1 MPKLPYLD
9 HWPNLPE
16 SVFIAPGAY
25 VIGRVTMG
33 EHCSVWFGSVVRA
46 DSNNIVFGNG
56 VNIQDNS
63 TLHTDP
69 DAPTILG
76 NDVTVAHRAVVHGAR
91 LGDNVLVAIGAVVLS
106 RSTIGEGSIIGA
118 GALVPEG
125 ATIPPRSLVLG
136 VPGRVVREV
145 REGEYE
151 RILRTAEGYRRYCA
165 QYLERLGSSTE
176 TLPGLAAELE
186 Q

>member
-1 MPKLPYLD
+1 MSRLPYLD
-9 HWPNLPE
+9 FWPTLPV
-16 SVFIAPGAY
+16 SVFIAPGAS

-46 DSNNIVFGNG
+46 DSNEIIFGDG

-63 TLHTDP
+63 TLHTDA

-91 LGDNVLVAIGAVVLS
+91 LGDNVMIAIGAVVLS

-136 VPGRVVREV
+136 VPGKVVREV
-145 REGEYE
+145 RDAEFE
-151 RILRTAEGYRRYCA
+151 RILRTAENYRRYCA
-165 QYLERLGSSTE
+165 QYLERLGSDIEALPFLDDSTR
-176 TLPGLAAELE
+176 
-186 Q
+186 

>member
-1 MPKLPYLD
+1 LPKLPYQD
-9 HWPNLPE
+9 HWPNLHE
-16 SVFIAPGAY
+16 SVFIAPGAM

-33 EHCSVWFGSVVRA
+33 FECSVWFGSVVRA
-46 DSNNIVFGNG
+46 DSNEVVFGEG

-76 NDVTVAHRAVVHGAR
+76 NNVTVAHRAVVHGSR
-91 LGDNVLVAIGAVVLS
+91 LGDNVMIAIGAVVLS

-136 VPGRVVREV
+136 VPGKVVRQVKDE
-145 REGEYE
+145 EFE
-151 RILRTAEGYRRYCA
+151 RIMRTARNYRRYCNE
-165 QYLERLGSSTE
+165 YRERLGSSLE
-176 TLPGLAAELE
+176 SLPHLQDG
-186 Q
+186 

>member
-1 MPKLPYLD
+1 MPSLPYLE
-9 HWPNLPE
+9 HWPNLPDT
-16 SVFIAPGAY
+16 VFIAPGAM

-33 EHCSVWFGSVVRA
+33 NHCSVWFGSVVRA
-46 DSNNIVFGNG
+46 DSNEVVFGDG

-76 NDVTVAHRAVVHGAR
+76 NDVTVAHRAVVHGSR
-91 LGDNVLVAIGAVVLS
+91 LGDNVMIAIGAVVLS

-125 ATIPPRSLVLG
+125 STIPPRSLVLG
-136 VPGRVVREV
+136 VPGKVVREV
-145 REGEYE
+145 RDQERE
-151 RILRTAEGYRRYCA
+151 RILRTAANYRRYCA
-165 QYLERLGSSTE
+165 EYLERLGSSIE
-176 TLPGLAAELE
+176 SLPNLGVGPG
-186 Q
+186 

>member
-1 MPKLPYLD
+1 MPSLPYQEHWPKLPD
-9 HWPNLPE
+9 
-16 SVFIAPGAY
+16 SVFIAPGAM

-33 EHCSVWFGSVVRA
+33 EECSVWFGSVVRA
-46 DSNNIVFGNG
+46 DSNVVIFGDG

-76 NDVTVAHRAVVHGAR
+76 NNVTVAHRAVVHGSK
-91 LGDNVLVAIGAVVLS
+91 LGDNVMIAIGAVVLS
-106 RSTIGEGSIIGA
+106 RATIGENSIIGA

-136 VPGRVVREV
+136 VPGKVVRQVKDE
-145 REGEYE
+145 ELE
-151 RILRTAEGYRRYCA
+151 RIMRTARNYRRYCVE
-165 QYLERLGSSTE
+165 YRERLGSSIE
-176 TLPGLAAELE
+176 GLPHLEAAP
-186 Q
+186 

>member
-1 MPKLPYLD
+1 MPSLPYLD
-9 HWPNLPE
+9 HWPNLPDT
-16 SVFIAPGAY
+16 VFIAPGAM

-33 EHCSVWFGSVVRA
+33 NHCSVWFGSVVRA
-46 DSNNIVFGNG
+46 DSNEIVFGEG

-63 TLHTDP
+63 TLHTDR

-76 NDVTVAHRAVVHGAR
+76 NDVTVAHRAVVHGSR
-91 LGDNVLVAIGAVVLS
+91 VGDNVMIAIGAVVLS

-125 ATIPPRSLVLG
+125 VTIPPRSLVLG
-136 VPGRVVREV
+136 VPGKVVREV
-145 REGEYE
+145 KAEERE
-151 RILRTAEGYRRYCA
+151 RMARTVANYRRYCA
-165 QYLERLGSSTE
+165 EYLQRLGSSIE
-176 TLPGLAAELE
+176 SLPHLG